1 MKTKENSTSV
11 KEFISNVKNDTR
23 RKNSETVLKIMKK
36 VTGKRPKM
44 WGASI
49 VGFGKT
55 SYKYASGKEGEI
67 CTIGF
72 SPRSQ
77 ALAFYGLTSFENKD
91 KLLEKLGKHKL
102 GQGGCLYI
110 NKLDDVDLD
119 VLESIIEKAYSSGRD
134 VC

>member
-11 KEFISNVKNDTR
+11 KEFINNVKNDTR
-23 RKNSETVLKIMKK
+23 RKDSETVLNIMKK

-77 ALAFYGLTSFENKD
+77 ALAFYGLTSFKNSD
-91 KLLEKLGKHKL
+91 TLVGKLGKHKL

-110 NKLDDVDLD
+110 NKLGDVDLD
-119 VLESIIEKAYSSGRD
+119 VLESIIEKAYSSGGD

>member
-11 KEFISNVKNDTR
+11 KEFISNVKNDKR
-23 RKNSETVLKIMKK
+23 RKDSETVLKIMKK
-36 VTGKRPKM
+36 VTGKKPKM

-49 VGFGKT
+49 IGFGKT

-67 CTIGF
+67 CTVGF

-77 ALAFYGLTSFENKD
+77 ALAFYGLTSFENSD
-91 KLLEKLGKHKL
+91 TLVGKLGKHKL

-110 NKLDDVDLD
+110 NKLEDVDLD
-119 VLESIIEKAYSSGRD
+119 VLESIIEKAYSSDGD